1 LAKVDRDLNRFS
13 SKARGYK
20 PALGLTGN
28 DFDAH
33 HRGRQRARLR
43 ERMSAWGRRALPR
56 ISALG
61 IEVDV
66 ELAPEEESSDVLM
79 FRTPAGEG
87 AFVLRVDSE
96 GVEVGLDLPRVT
108 LASEL
113 SASHMMASLESL
125 PEQFF
130 VRSGGKQTIAQS
142 TDLDVLRAA
151 RCFIGWRVERAV
163 AIEHAE
169 LLDDQLEDALAALAG
184 VLAVT
189 FSERSKPKRAG
200 APKLSSGAT
209 RRPGSSSSAEAQ
221 IEKGAHVQ
229 VLHGPFAGKVGV
241 VRELDGKGGARVLL
255 GLLETRVDVADLRV
269 DRDGRP
275 RLGTSHRRPMP
286 IRG

>member
-1 LAKVDRDLNRFS
+1 MLGCLAKVDRALNRIS
-13 SKARGYK
+13 SRTRGYK

-33 HRGRQRARLR
+33 RRGRQRARLR

-61 IEVDV
+61 IDVDV
-66 ELAPEEESSDVLM
+66 ELAPEEQSADVLM

-87 AFVLRVDSE
+87 AFLLRVDSE
-96 GVEVGLDLPRVT
+96 GVEVGLELPRLT
-108 LASEL
+108 LSSDL
-113 SASHMMASLESL
+113 GASHMMASLESL

-130 VRSGGKQTIAQS
+130 VRAGGKQTIAQS
-142 TDLDVLRAA
+142 TALDVLRNT
-151 RCFIGWRVERAV
+151 RSFIGWRIERAV

-189 FSERSKPKRAG
+189 FSERAKPKRAG

-209 RRPGSSSSAEAQ
+209 RRLRETAQ
-221 IEKGAHVQ
+221 IEKGSHVQ
-229 VLHGPFAGKVGV
+229 VLHGPFAGKVGI

-255 GLLETRVDVADLRV
+255 GLLETRVDVADLEV